1 MQLKDILGYLAGV
14 CDIRAFNTPK
24 AKNIILVIALA
35 CFIGGLVIALQ
46 HRPQALDRLDWKF
59 MVIVVLIGIPITLA
73 LNTFEF
79 VLSGRLIGQRIAFIQ
94 ALEVTIMGSAANL
107 LPLPGGMGVRVLGL
121 KSSGASYR
129 DSVST
134 TLFVALIWLGV
145 SFTYAG
151 VWIHLVAPGST
162 AFAFIVTGLLVLIPS
177 LIGAIR
183 MTREYKTPCLIVG
196 VKLALV
202 VADVCTVF
210 LCLLAIGTVASFGQ
224 ASAFA
229 VSGPLGSAVSI
240 VPAGLGIREAVSAV
254 VSPIVGLST
263 AAGFIATALNRLL
276 GYSVVIPVA
285 ASLVIRNV
293 VRNNHSS

>member
-46 HRPQALDRLDWKF
+46 NRPQALDKLDWNF

-79 VLSGRLIGQRIAFIQ
+79 VLSGRLIGRRIAFIQ

-129 DSVST
+129 DSIST
-134 TLFVALIWLGV
+134 TLFIALIWLGV

-151 VWIHLVAPGST
+151 IWIHLVAPGLT
-162 AFAFIVTGLLVLIPS
+162 AFAFVITGLLILIPS
-177 LIGAIR
+177 LISAIR
-183 MTREYKTPCLIVG
+183 MTREYQTPCLIVG
-196 VKLALV
+196 VKLAVV

-229 VSGPLGSAVSI
+229 ISGPLGSAVSI
-240 VPAGLGIREAVSAV
+240 VPAGLGIRETVSAV

-293 VRNNHSS
+293 VRKNQSS